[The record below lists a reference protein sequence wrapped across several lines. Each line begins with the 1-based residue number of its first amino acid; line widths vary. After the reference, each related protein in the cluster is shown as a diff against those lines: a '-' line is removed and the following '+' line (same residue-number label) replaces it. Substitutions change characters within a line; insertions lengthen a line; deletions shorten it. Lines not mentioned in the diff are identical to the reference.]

1 MGKKRIAAIDL
12 SKEEKKP
19 KHSGRPKAGLLPA
32 QSYAVAGGEV
42 AAKKKKTVKSAK
54 QQGRLIDMGQVM
66 LEEMEKRKE
75 TEADKKKETLKTLK
89 KTEVTEK
96 KSSAPSKKFSALSVT
111 KKPSKPRVRSA
122 RYQTLRKLIKSDKI
136 YPLLEAIEL
145 LKKSSNAK
153 FNETIELHLI
163 AFETGKLSKDIK
175 TEKKFP
181 LAHIKIGKVKET
193 KKKLEEKIQAI
204 FKTIGPNKI
213 KKAVL
218 TSTMSPGIKIDTSLP
233 DRQ

>member
-19 KHSGRPKAGLLPA
+19 KHSGRPKTGLL
-32 QSYAVAGGEV
+32 QGGAPTGDDSSEV
-42 AAKKKKTVKSAK
+42 ADKKKKTVKPAK

-75 TEADKKKETLKTLK
+75 TEADKTAKSLLRGLRKQSS
-89 KTEVTEK
+89 EVTGK
-96 KSSAPSKKFSALSVT
+96 
-111 KKPSKPRVRSA
+111 KKPKVAGKKKARPKRVRSQ
-122 RYQTLRKLIKSDKI
+122 RYQTLRKLIKLDKI

-153 FNETIELHLI
+153 FNETVELHLV

-204 FKTIGPNKI
+204 FKIIGPNKI

-218 TSTMSPGIKIDTSLP
+218 TSTMSPGIKIELSQP
-233 DRQ
+233 DK

>member
-12 SKEEKKP
+12 SKEEKK
-19 KHSGRPKAGLLPA
+19 KI
-32 QSYAVAGGEV
+32 
-42 AAKKKKTVKSAK
+42 VKSAK
-54 QQGRLIDMGQVM
+54 QQGRITDMGQIM
-66 LEEMEKRKE
+66 LEEMESRLKVEDARHEVSAKRKKE
-75 TEADKKKETLKTLK
+75 VAGKEKTEA
-89 KTEVTEK
+89 TEK
-96 KSSAPSKKFSALSVT
+96 KSSAPSKKLSALSVT
-111 KKPSKPRVRSA
+111 KKPSKSRVRSQ
-122 RYQTLRKLIKSDKI
+122 RYQALRKLIKPDKI

-145 LKKSSNAK
+145 LKKSSNTK
-153 FNETIELHLI
+153 FNETVELHLI

-204 FKTIGPNKI
+204 FKSIGPNKI

-218 TSTMSPGIKIDTSLP
+218 TSTMGPGIKIDTSLP

>member
-1 MGKKRIAAIDL
+1 VGKKRIAAIDL

-19 KHSGRPKAGLLPA
+19 KHSGRPKAGLLR
-32 QSYAVAGGEV
+32 GGAPTGDDSSEV
-42 AAKKKKTVKSAK
+42 AAKKKKKKTVKPAK

-75 TEADKKKETLKTLK
+75 TEADKTAKSLLRGLRKQSS
-89 KTEVTEK
+89 EVTGK
-96 KSSAPSKKFSALSVT
+96 
-111 KKPSKPRVRSA
+111 KKPKVAGKKKARPKRVRSQ
-122 RYQTLRKLIKSDKI
+122 RYQTLRKLIKLDKI

-153 FNETIELHLI
+153 FNETVELHLV

-204 FKTIGPNKI
+204 FKIIGPNKI

-218 TSTMSPGIKIDTSLP
+218 TSTMSPGIKIELSQP
-233 DRQ
+233 DK